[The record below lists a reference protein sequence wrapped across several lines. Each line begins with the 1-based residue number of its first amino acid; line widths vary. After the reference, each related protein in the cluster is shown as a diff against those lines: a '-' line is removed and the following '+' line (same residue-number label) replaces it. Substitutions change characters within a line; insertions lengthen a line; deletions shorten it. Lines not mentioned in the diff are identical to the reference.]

1 MKTDLIFGS
10 IHLFCAGAL
19 LPIIVYYFLT
29 NPSKP
34 LILNSFIFG
43 FNLFL
48 GIYRIYKVY
57 IGSSL

>member
-19 LPIIVYYFLT
+19 LSTIIFQFLT
-29 NPSKP
+29 NSFKFFIFNP
-34 LILNSFIFG
+34 FIFG
-43 FNLFL
+43 LNLSF

-57 IGSSL
+57 IGLSL

>member
-19 LPIIVYYFLT
+19 LSIIIFYFLI

-34 LILNSFIFG
+34 LIFIPLFFG

-57 IGSSL
+57 IL